1 MVFIQ
6 SSEASQANSQ
16 QLAIAQTT
24 IEALAELLKLLLDKK
39 EDEQQKGDGGKQ
51 EAETQPDGFSDAE
64 WDRVSQQWDQDIMDD
79 WWRRYQAAPDR
90 AATPETSQ
98 ALTVIS
104 SNPRDKGEPDFA
116 MLPNSPIQPS
126 PLSGSNLPPLPE
138 SSQSPLPILA
148 EENYIDVDWRE
159 LPKVELAE
167 LLRRDLDGDGILDVD
182 ELRMGLNPRS
192 IDTDG
197 DGITDRDELGES
209 NPLSFDEF
217 RQQVMAAVSVALVAK
232 LGVDGRYEAENYRI
246 QSQDNFYAISNLDG
260 EAIAKFELQSDR
272 AVFTEDRTT
281 VEQQIDFTKT
291 AFRTSTVDIA
301 SLTPNQGYLAAVDK
315 LGDLAPAGARGVVVV
330 ENVLTE
336 TGQESFKGEYYNFQR
351 NQDGDI
357 TIANN
362 HTGEDI
368 LRTTQGQISLN
379 AMTPNDSRNFQQ
391 AFQRMNS
398 PQPVLEQSS
407 PVSPD
412 LER

>member
-6 SSEASQANSQ
+6 SSEASQANTQ

-24 IEALAELLKLLLDKK
+24 IEALAELLKLLLAKK
-39 EDEQQKGDGGKQ
+39 EDEQQKGGADRQ
-51 EAETQPDGFSDAE
+51 EAAAKPDSFSDAE

-79 WWRRYQAAPDR
+79 WWRRYQAAPNR
-90 AATPETSQ
+90 ADNPETSQ
-98 ALTVIS
+98 ALTVIL

-138 SSQSPLPILA
+138 SSQATLPILA
-148 EENYIDVDWRE
+148 EENYIDVDWRD
-159 LPKVELAE
+159 LPKTELAE
-167 LLRRDLDGDGILDVD
+167 LLRRDLDGDGITDVD

-192 IDTDG
+192 IDSDG
-197 DGITDRDELGES
+197 DGLTDRDELGSS

-232 LGVDGRYEAENYRI
+232 LGGDGKYEAENYRI
-246 QSQDNFYAISNLDG
+246 QSQDNLYEISNLYG

-272 AVFTEDRTT
+272 AVFIEDRTT

-291 AFRTSTVDIA
+291 AFRTTTVDMA
-301 SLTPNQGYLAAVDK
+301 SLTQNQGYLAAIDK

-330 ENVLTE
+330 ENVLNE

-351 NQDGDI
+351 NQGGDI
-357 TIANN
+357 AIVNN

>member
-1 MVFIQ
+1 MVFMQ
-6 SSEASQANSQ
+6 TSEASQANAQ

-24 IEALAELLKLLLDKK
+24 IEALAELLRQLL
-39 EDEQQKGDGGKQ
+39 GKQ
-51 EAETQPDGFSDAE
+51 EELLQEKDGNTQQPDAPSSGFSDAE

-90 AATPETSQ
+90 STAPETSQ

-104 SNPRDKGEPDFA
+104 SNPRDKGDPDFA
-116 MLPNSPIQPS
+116 MLPKAPIQPS

-138 SSQSPLPILA
+138 SSQSPLPIFT
-148 EENYIDVDWRE
+148 EENYIDVEWRE
-159 LPKVELAE
+159 LPKIELAE
-167 LLRRDLDGDGILDVD
+167 LLRRDLDGDGITDVD

-197 DGITDRDELGES
+197 DGISDRDELGHS
-209 NPLSFDEF
+209 NPLSFDDF

-232 LGVDGRYEAENYRI
+232 LGVDGKYEAENYRI
-246 QSQDNFYAISNLDG
+246 QSQDNLYEISNLDG

-272 AVFTEDRTT
+272 AVFIEDRTT
-281 VEQQIDFTKT
+281 VNQQVDFTKT
-291 AFRTSTVDIA
+291 AFKTSTVDIS
-301 SLTPNQGYLAAVDK
+301 SLTQNQGYLAAIDK
-315 LGDLAPAGARGVVVV
+315 LGDLAPAGAKGVVVV
-330 ENVLTE
+330 ENVLNE

-357 TIANN
+357 AIVNN

-379 AMTPNDSRNFQQ
+379 AMTPTDLNNFQQ
-391 AFQRMNS
+391 VFQRMNS

-407 PVSPD
+407 LASPD

>member
-6 SSEASQANSQ
+6 SSEASQANAQ
-16 QLAIAQTT
+16 QLAIGQTT
-24 IEALAELLKLLLDKK
+24 IEALAELLRQLL
-39 EDEQQKGDGGKQ
+39 GKQ
-51 EAETQPDGFSDAE
+51 EELLQEKVGNTQQPDVPSSGFSDAE

-90 AATPETSQ
+90 SAKPETSQ

-104 SNPRDKGEPDFA
+104 RNPRDKGEPDFA

-138 SSQSPLPILA
+138 SSQSPLPILM
-148 EENYIDVDWRE
+148 EESYIDVEWQEVTRIE
-159 LPKVELAE
+159 LSES
-167 LLRRDLDGDGILDVD
+167 LRRDLDGDGITDVD

-197 DGITDRDELGES
+197 DGISDRDELGSS

-232 LGVDGRYEAENYRI
+232 LGVDGKYEAENYRI
-246 QSQDNFYAISNLDG
+246 QSQDNFYAISNIDG

-291 AFRTSTVDIA
+291 AFKTTTVDMA
-301 SLTPNQGYLAAVDK
+301 SLTPNQGYLTVIDK

-330 ENVLTE
+330 ENILNE
-336 TGQESFKGEYYNFQR
+336 TRQESFKGEYYNFQR

-357 TIANN
+357 AIVNN

-368 LRTTQGQISLN
+368 LQTKQGQISLI
-379 AMTPNDSRNFQQ
+379 AMNPTDLNNFQQ

-398 PQPVLEQSS
+398 PQPVLEPSS

>member
-1 MVFIQ
+1 MVFMQ
-6 SSEASQANSQ
+6 TSEASQANAQ

-24 IEALAELLKLLLDKK
+24 IEALAELLRQLL
-39 EDEQQKGDGGKQ
+39 GKQ
-51 EAETQPDGFSDAE
+51 EELLQEKDGNTQQPDAPSSGFSDAE

-90 AATPETSQ
+90 STAPETSQ

-104 SNPRDKGEPDFA
+104 SNPRDKGDPDFA
-116 MLPNSPIQPS
+116 MLPKAPIQPS

-138 SSQSPLPILA
+138 SSQSPLPIFT
-148 EENYIDVDWRE
+148 EENYIDVEWRE
-159 LPKVELAE
+159 LPKIELAE
-167 LLRRDLDGDGILDVD
+167 LLRRDLDGDGITDVD

-197 DGITDRDELGES
+197 DGISDRDELGHS
-209 NPLSFDEF
+209 NPLSFDDF

-232 LGVDGRYEAENYRI
+232 LGVDGKYEAENYRI
-246 QSQDNFYAISNLDG
+246 QSQDNLYEISNLDG

-272 AVFTEDRTT
+272 AVFIEDRTT
-281 VEQQIDFTKT
+281 VNQQVDFTKT
-291 AFRTSTVDIA
+291 AFKTSTVDIS
-301 SLTPNQGYLAAVDK
+301 SLTQNQGYLAAIDK
-315 LGDLAPAGARGVVVV
+315 LGDLAPAGAKGVVVV
-330 ENVLTE
+330 ENVLNK

-357 TIANN
+357 AIVNN

-379 AMTPNDSRNFQQ
+379 AMTPTDLNNFQQ
-391 AFQRMNS
+391 VFQRMNS

-407 PVSPD
+407 LASPD

>member
-6 SSEASQANSQ
+6 ASEASQANVQ

-24 IEALAELLKLLLDKK
+24 IEALAELLRQLLA
-39 EDEQQKGDGGKQ
+39 KQ
-51 EAETQPDGFSDAE
+51 EEQLQEKDGNKQQPESSGFSDTE
-64 WDRVSQQWDQDIMDD
+64 WDRVSQQWDRDIMDD

-90 AATPETSQ
+90 SANSETSQ
-98 ALTVIS
+98 ALAVTLHS
-104 SNPRDKGEPDFA
+104 PRDKDDPDLA

-126 PLSGSNLPPLPE
+126 PLSGSNLPSLPQ
-138 SSQSPLPILA
+138 SSQATLPVLV
-148 EENYIDVDWRE
+148 EQNYINLDWRDF
-159 LPKVELAE
+159 PKIELAE
-167 LLRRDLDGDGILDVD
+167 LLRRDLDGDGITDID

-197 DGITDRDELGES
+197 DGISDRDELGRS
-209 NPLSFDEF
+209 NPLLFDDF

-232 LGVDGRYEAENYRI
+232 LGVDGKYEAENYCI
-246 QSQDNFYAISNLDG
+246 QSQDNFYEISNLEG

-272 AVFTEDRTT
+272 AVFTVDRTT
-281 VEQQIDFTKT
+281 VNQQIDFTKT
-291 AFRTSTVDIA
+291 AFKTTTVDMA

-330 ENVLTE
+330 ENVLNE

-351 NQDGDI
+351 NKDGDI
-357 TIANN
+357 AIVNN

-368 LRTTQGQISLN
+368 LRTTQGKISLN
-379 AMTPNDSRNFQQ
+379 AMTPTDLNNFQQ
-391 AFQRMNS
+391 AFQRMNL
-398 PQPVLEQSS
+398 PQPALEQSS

>member
-1 MVFIQ
+1 
-6 SSEASQANSQ
+6 
-16 QLAIAQTT
+16 
-24 IEALAELLKLLLDKK
+24 
-39 EDEQQKGDGGKQ
+39 
-51 EAETQPDGFSDAE
+51 
-64 WDRVSQQWDQDIMDD
+64 
-79 WWRRYQAAPDR
+79 
-90 AATPETSQ
+90 
-98 ALTVIS
+98 
-104 SNPRDKGEPDFA
+104 
-116 MLPNSPIQPS
+116 
-126 PLSGSNLPPLPE
+126 
-138 SSQSPLPILA
+138 LPILA

>member
-6 SSEASQANSQ
+6 SSEASQANAQ

-24 IEALAELLKLLLDKK
+24 IEALAELLRKLL
-39 EDEQQKGDGGKQ
+39 GKQ
-51 EAETQPDGFSDAE
+51 EELLQEKDRNTQQPDVSSSGFSDAE

-90 AATPETSQ
+90 SAAPETSQ
-98 ALTVIS
+98 ALTVTS

-116 MLPNSPIQPS
+116 MLPNAPIQPS

-138 SSQSPLPILA
+138 SSQSPLPIFT
-148 EENYIDVDWRE
+148 EENYIDVEWRE
-159 LPKVELAE
+159 LPKIELAE
-167 LLRRDLDGDGILDVD
+167 LLRRDLDGDGITDVD

-197 DGITDRDELGES
+197 DGLTDRDELGRS
-209 NPLSFDEF
+209 NPLSFDDF
-217 RQQVMAAVSVALVAK
+217 RQQVMAALSVALVAK
-232 LGVDGRYEAENYRI
+232 LGVDGKYEAENYRI
-246 QSQDNFYAISNLDG
+246 QSQDNLYEISNLDG

-272 AVFTEDRTT
+272 AVFIEDRTT
-281 VEQQIDFTKT
+281 VDQQIDFTKT
-291 AFRTSTVDIA
+291 AFKTTTVDIA
-301 SLTPNQGYLAAVDK
+301 SLTQNQGYLTAIDK

-330 ENVLTE
+330 ENVLNE

-357 TIANN
+357 AIVNN

-368 LRTTQGQISLN
+368 LRTTQGQISLQ
-379 AMTPNDSRNFQQ
+379 AMTPTDLNNFQQ
-391 AFQRMNS
+391 AFQRMNA
-398 PQPVLEQSS
+398 QPMLEQSS
-407 PVSPD
+407 PD

>member
-6 SSEASQANSQ
+6 SSEASQANAQ

-24 IEALAELLKLLLDKK
+24 IEALADLLIRLL
-39 EDEQQKGDGGKQ
+39 GKQ
-51 EAETQPDGFSDAE
+51 EELLQEKDGNRQQPESSGFSDAE

-79 WWRRYQAAPDR
+79 WWRRYQAAPNR
-90 AATPETSQ
+90 SATPETSQ
-98 ALTVIS
+98 ALTVTV

-116 MLPNSPIQPS
+116 LLPNSPIQPS
-126 PLSGSNLPPLPE
+126 PLSGSNLPPLPQ
-138 SSQSPLPILA
+138 SSQSPVSV
-148 EENYIDVDWRE
+148 EQNYIDVDWRDLPRIE
-159 LPKVELAE
+159 LSE
-167 LLRRDLDGDGILDVD
+167 LLRRDLDGDEILDVD
-182 ELRMGLNPRS
+182 EMRMGLNPRS

-197 DGITDRDELGES
+197 DGITDRDELGRS
-209 NPLSFDEF
+209 NPLSFDDF

-232 LGVDGRYEAENYRI
+232 LGVDGKYEAENYRI
-246 QSQDNFYAISNLDG
+246 QSQDNFYEISNLDG

-272 AVFTEDRTT
+272 AVFIEDRTT
-281 VEQQIDFTKT
+281 TEQQIDFTNT

-301 SLTPNQGYLAAVDK
+301 SLTQNQGYLAAIDK

-330 ENVLTE
+330 ESVLTE
-336 TGQESFKGEYYNFQR
+336 IGQESFKGGYYDFQR

-357 TIANN
+357 AVVNN

-379 AMTPNDSRNFQQ
+379 AMTPTDLNNFQQ

-398 PQPVLEQSS
+398 PQPMLEQSS
-407 PVSPD
+407 PD

>member
-6 SSEASQANSQ
+6 SSEASQANAQ

-24 IEALAELLKLLLDKK
+24 IEALAELLSRLL
-39 EDEQQKGDGGKQ
+39 GKQ
-51 EAETQPDGFSDAE
+51 EELLHNPDGNKQQTDVPSSGFSDAE

-90 AATPETSQ
+90 SAAPETSQ
-98 ALTVIS
+98 ALTVTF
-104 SNPRDKGEPDFA
+104 SNPRDKGDPDFA
-116 MLPNSPIQPS
+116 ILPNAPIQPS
-126 PLSGSNLPPLPE
+126 PLSGSNLPPLPVSVE
-138 SSQSPLPILA
+138 Q
-148 EENYIDVDWRE
+148 NYIDVDWRE
-159 LPKVELAE
+159 LPKIELAE
-167 LLRRDLDGDGILDVD
+167 LLRRDLDGDGITDVD

-197 DGITDRDELGES
+197 DGISDRDELGRS
-209 NPLSFDEF
+209 NPLSFDDF

-232 LGVDGRYEAENYRI
+232 LGVDGKYEAENYRI
-246 QSQDNFYAISNLDG
+246 QSQDNLYEISNLDG
-260 EAIAKFELQSDR
+260 EAIARFEVQSDR
-272 AVFTEDRTT
+272 AVFMEDRTT
-281 VEQQIDFTKT
+281 VDQQIDFAKT
-291 AFRTSTVDIA
+291 AFKTTTVDMA
-301 SLTPNQGYLAAVDK
+301 SLTQNQGYLTAIDK

-330 ENVLTE
+330 ESVLNE
-336 TGQESFKGEYYNFQR
+336 TGQESFKGEYYDFQR

-357 TIANN
+357 AVVNN

-379 AMTPNDSRNFQQ
+379 AMTPTDLTNFQQ

-398 PQPVLEQSS
+398 PQPMLEQSS
-407 PVSPD
+407 PD

>member
-6 SSEASQANSQ
+6 SSEASQANAQ

-24 IEALAELLKLLLDKK
+24 IEALAELLRQLLANQ
-39 EDEQQKGDGGKQ
+39 EQQLPNSEGNKQ
-51 EAETQPDGFSDAE
+51 QPDSPSSRFSDAE
-64 WDRVSQQWDQDIMDD
+64 WDWVSQQWDRDIMDD

-90 AATPETSQ
+90 AATTETSQ
-98 ALTVIS
+98 ALTVTL
-104 SNPRDKGEPDFA
+104 SNPRDKGEPDLA

-126 PLSGSNLPPLPE
+126 PLSGSNLPPLPQ
-138 SSQSPLPILA
+138 SSQATLPVPV
-148 EENYIDVDWRE
+148 EQNYIDVEWRE
-159 LPKVELAE
+159 LPKIELAE
-167 LLRRDLDGDGILDVD
+167 LLRRDLDGDGITDVD

-197 DGITDRDELGES
+197 DGISDRDELGRS
-209 NPLSFDEF
+209 NPLSFDDF

-232 LGVDGRYEAENYRI
+232 LGVDGKYEAENYRI
-246 QSQDNFYAISNLDG
+246 QSQDNFYEIANLDG

-272 AVFTEDRTT
+272 AVFIEDRTT

-291 AFRTSTVDIA
+291 AFRTTTVDMA
-301 SLTPNQGYLAAVDK
+301 SLTQNQGYLAAVDK

-330 ENVLTE
+330 ENVLNE
-336 TGQESFKGEYYNFQR
+336 TGQESFKGEYYDFQR

-357 TIANN
+357 AIFNN

-368 LRTTQGQISLN
+368 MRTTQGQISLQ
-379 AMTPNDSRNFQQ
+379 AMTPTDLNNFQQ
-391 AFQRMNS
+391 AFQRMNA
-398 PQPVLEQSS
+398 QPMLEQSS
-407 PVSPD
+407 PD

>member
-6 SSEASQANSQ
+6 SSEASQANAQ

-24 IEALAELLKLLLDKK
+24 IEALAELLRQLL
-39 EDEQQKGDGGKQ
+39 GKQ
-51 EAETQPDGFSDAE
+51 EELLQEKDGNRQEPDAPSSGFSDTE

-90 AATPETSQ
+90 SAAPETSL
-98 ALTVIS
+98 ALTVTL
-104 SNPRDKGEPDFA
+104 SNPRDKGDPDFA
-116 MLPNSPIQPS
+116 MLPNAPIQPS

-138 SSQSPLPILA
+138 SSQSPLPTFT
-148 EENYIDVDWRE
+148 EENYIDVEWRE
-159 LPKVELAE
+159 LPKIELAE
-167 LLRRDLDGDGILDVD
+167 LLRRDLDGDGITDVD

-197 DGITDRDELGES
+197 DGISDRDELGRS
-209 NPLSFDEF
+209 NPLSFDDF

-232 LGVDGRYEAENYRI
+232 LGVDGKYEAENYRI
-246 QSQDNFYAISNLDG
+246 QSQDNFYEIANLDG

-272 AVFTEDRTT
+272 AVFIEDRTT
-281 VEQQIDFTKT
+281 VNQQVDFTKT
-291 AFRTSTVDIA
+291 AFKTSTVDIS
-301 SLTPNQGYLAAVDK
+301 SLTQNQGYLAAIDK
-315 LGDLAPAGARGVVVV
+315 LGDLAPAGAKGVVVV
-330 ENVLTE
+330 ENVLNE

-357 TIANN
+357 AIVNN

-379 AMTPNDSRNFQQ
+379 AMTPTDLNNFQQ

-407 PVSPD
+407 PD

>member
-6 SSEASQANSQ
+6 SSEASQANAQ

-24 IEALAELLKLLLDKK
+24 IEALAELLRQLLA
-39 EDEQQKGDGGKQ
+39 KQ
-51 EAETQPDGFSDAE
+51 EEQLQERDGNRQQPESSGFSDTE
-64 WDRVSQQWDQDIMDD
+64 WDRVSQQWDRDIMDD

-90 AATPETSQ
+90 TAAPETSQ
-98 ALTVIS
+98 ALTVTL
-104 SNPRDKGEPDFA
+104 NHPRDKGDPDLA

-126 PLSGSNLPPLPE
+126 PLSGSNLPPLPQ
-138 SSQSPLPILA
+138 SSQATLSIPV
-148 EENYIDVDWRE
+148 EQNYIDVDWRE
-159 LPKVELAE
+159 LPKIELAE
-167 LLRRDLDGDGILDVD
+167 LLRRDLDGDGITDVD

-197 DGITDRDELGES
+197 DGISDRDELGRS
-209 NPLSFDEF
+209 NPLSFDDF

-232 LGVDGRYEAENYRI
+232 LGVDGKYEAENYRI
-246 QSQDNFYAISNLDG
+246 QSQDNLYEIANLDG

-272 AVFTEDRTT
+272 AVFIEDRTT
-281 VEQQIDFTKT
+281 VDQQIDFTTT
-291 AFRTSTVDIA
+291 AFRTTTVDIA
-301 SLTPNQGYLAAVDK
+301 SLTQNQGYLTAIDK

-330 ENVLTE
+330 ENVLNE

-351 NQDGDI
+351 NQYGDI
-357 TIANN
+357 AIVNN

-379 AMTPNDSRNFQQ
+379 AMTPKDSHNFQQ
-391 AFQRMNS
+391 AFQQMNS
-398 PQPVLEQSS
+398 PQPMLEQSS
-407 PVSPD
+407 PD

>member
-6 SSEASQANSQ
+6 SSEASQANAQ

-24 IEALAELLKLLLDKK
+24 IEALAELLRQLLA
-39 EDEQQKGDGGKQ
+39 KQ
-51 EAETQPDGFSDAE
+51 EELLQEKDENRQQPESQSSGFSDAE
-64 WDRVSQQWDQDIMDD
+64 WERVSQQWDRDIMDD

-90 AATPETSQ
+90 SAAPETSQ
-98 ALTVIS
+98 ALTVTL
-104 SNPRDKGEPDFA
+104 SNPRDKGDPDLA

-126 PLSGSNLPPLPE
+126 PLSGSNLPPLPQ
-138 SSQSPLPILA
+138 SSQSPLPVPV
-148 EENYIDVDWRE
+148 EQNYINVDWRE
-159 LPKVELAE
+159 LPKIELAE
-167 LLRRDLDGDGILDVD
+167 LLRRDLDGDGITDVD

-197 DGITDRDELGES
+197 DGISDRDELGHS
-209 NPLSFDEF
+209 NPLSFDDF

-232 LGVDGRYEAENYRI
+232 LGVDGKYEAENYRI
-246 QSQDNFYAISNLDG
+246 QYQDNFYEISNLDG
-260 EAIAKFELQSDR
+260 EAIAKFELLSDR
-272 AVFTEDRTT
+272 AVFMEDRTT
-281 VEQQIDFTKT
+281 IDQQIDFTKT
-291 AFRTSTVDIA
+291 AFRTTTVDIA
-301 SLTPNQGYLAAVDK
+301 SLTQNQGYLAAIDK

-330 ENVLTE
+330 ENILNE

-357 TIANN
+357 AIVNN

-379 AMTPNDSRNFQQ
+379 AMTPTDLNNFQQ
-391 AFQRMNS
+391 AFQRMNL
-398 PQPVLEQSS
+398 PQPRLEQSS
-407 PVSPD
+407 PD

>member
-24 IEALAELLKLLLDKK
+24 IEALAELLKLLLAKK
-39 EDEQQKGDGGKQ
+39 EDEQQKGDAGKQ
-51 EAETQPDGFSDAE
+51 EAAAQPDGFSDAA

>member
-6 SSEASQANSQ
+6 SSEASQSNAQ

-24 IEALAELLKLLLDKK
+24 IEALAELLRQLLARQ
-39 EDEQQKGDGGKQ
+39 EEQPQ
-51 EAETQPDGFSDAE
+51 EKDRNTQQPDVPSSGFSDAE

-90 AATPETSQ
+90 STAPETSQ
-98 ALTVIS
+98 ALTVILN
-104 SNPRDKGEPDFA
+104 NPRDKGDPDFA
-116 MLPNSPIQPS
+116 MLPNSPISPS
-126 PLSGSNLPPLPE
+126 PLSGSNLPPLPQ
-138 SSQSPLPILA
+138 SSQATLSIPV
-148 EENYIDVDWRE
+148 EQNYIDVDWRE
-159 LPKVELAE
+159 LPKIELAE
-167 LLRRDLDGDGILDVD
+167 LLRRDLDGDGITDVD

-197 DGITDRDELGES
+197 DGISDRDELGRS
-209 NPLSFDEF
+209 NPLSFDDF

-232 LGVDGRYEAENYRI
+232 LGVDGKYEAENYRI
-246 QSQDNFYAISNLDG
+246 QSQDNFYEISNLDG

-272 AVFTEDRTT
+272 AVFTEDLTT

-291 AFRTSTVDIA
+291 AFKTTTVDIA
-301 SLTPNQGYLAAVDK
+301 SLTQNQGYLTAIDK

-330 ENVLTE
+330 ESVLTE
-336 TGQESFKGEYYNFQR
+336 IGQESFNGEYYDFQR

-357 TIANN
+357 AVVNN

-368 LRTTQGQISLN
+368 LRTTEGQISLIS
-379 AMTPNDSRNFQQ
+379 MTPTDLNNFQQ
-391 AFQRMNS
+391 AFQRMNL
-398 PQPVLEQSS
+398 PQPMLEQSS
-407 PVSPD
+407 PD

>member
-6 SSEASQANSQ
+6 ASEASQANAH

-24 IEALAELLKLLLDKK
+24 IEALAELLKLLLAKK
-39 EDEQQKGDGGKQ
+39 EDEQQKGGADRQ
-51 EAETQPDGFSDAE
+51 EAAAKPDSFTDAE

-79 WWRRYQAAPDR
+79 WWRRYQAVPDR
-90 AATPETSQ
+90 AAPETSQ
-98 ALTVIS
+98 ALNVIS

-138 SSQSPLPILA
+138 SSQATLPILA

-192 IDTDG
+192 IDSDG

-232 LGVDGRYEAENYRI
+232 LGIDGKYEAENYRI

-272 AVFTEDRTT
+272 AVFIEDRTT
-281 VEQQIDFTKT
+281 VDQQIDFTKT

-301 SLTPNQGYLAAVDK
+301 SLTPNQGYLAAIDK
-315 LGDLAPAGARGVVVV
+315 LGDLAPAGARGVVVL
-330 ENVLTE
+330 ENVLNE

-357 TIANN
+357 AIANN
-362 HTGEDI
+362 QTGKDI

-379 AMTPNDSRNFQQ
+379 TMTPNDSRNFQQ

-398 PQPVLEQSS
+398 PQLALEQSS
-407 PVSPD
+407 PVMPD

>member
-6 SSEASQANSQ
+6 SSEASQANTQ

-24 IEALAELLKLLLDKK
+24 IEALAELLKQLLARL
-39 EDEQQKGDGGKQ
+39 EEQPPENDRNTPQTD
-51 EAETQPDGFSDAE
+51 APSSGFSDAE
-64 WDRVSQQWDQDIMDD
+64 WDRVSKQWDQDIMDD

-90 AATPETSQ
+90 SAAPETSQ

-116 MLPNSPIQPS
+116 MLPNAPIQPS
-126 PLSGSNLPPLPE
+126 PLSGSNLPPLPQ
-138 SSQSPLPILA
+138 SSQATLSIPL
-148 EENYIDVDWRE
+148 EQNYIDIDWRE
-159 LPKVELAE
+159 LPKIELAE
-167 LLRRDLDGDGILDVD
+167 LLRRDLDGDGITDVD

-192 IDTDG
+192 IDSDG
-197 DGITDRDELGES
+197 DGLTDRDELGSS

-232 LGVDGRYEAENYRI
+232 LGGDGKYEAENYRI
-246 QSQDNFYAISNLDG
+246 QSQDNLYAISNLYG

-272 AVFTEDRTT
+272 AVFTEDLTT

-291 AFRTSTVDIA
+291 AFRTTTVDIA
-301 SLTPNQGYLAAVDK
+301 SLTQNQGYLTAIDK

-330 ENVLTE
+330 ENVLNE

-357 TIANN
+357 AIANN

>member
-24 IEALAELLKLLLDKK
+24 IEALAELLKRLLSKQDKLLQEK
-39 EDEQQKGDGGKQ
+39 DGNTQ
-51 EAETQPDGFSDAE
+51 QPDVSSSGFSDAE

-79 WWRRYQAAPDR
+79 WWRRYQAAPNR
-90 AATPETSQ
+90 SAAPETSQ
-98 ALTVIS
+98 ALTVTS
-104 SNPRDKGEPDFA
+104 SNPRDKGDPDFA
-116 MLPNSPIQPS
+116 VLPNSPIQPS
-126 PLSGSNLPPLPE
+126 PLSGSNLPPLHVSVE
-138 SSQSPLPILA
+138 Q
-148 EENYIDVDWRE
+148 NYIDVDWRE
-159 LPKVELAE
+159 LPKIELAE
-167 LLRRDLDGDGILDVD
+167 LLRRDLDGDGITDVD

-197 DGITDRDELGES
+197 DGISDRDELGHS
-209 NPLSFDEF
+209 NPLSFDDF

-232 LGVDGRYEAENYRI
+232 LGVDGKYEAENYRI
-246 QSQDNFYAISNLDG
+246 QSQDNLYEISNLDG

-272 AVFTEDRTT
+272 AVFVEDRTT
-281 VEQQIDFTKT
+281 VDQQIDFTKT
-291 AFRTSTVDIA
+291 AFRTTTVDMA
-301 SLTPNQGYLAAVDK
+301 SLTQNQGYLAAIDK

-330 ENVLTE
+330 ENALNE

-357 TIANN
+357 TIVNN

-379 AMTPNDSRNFQQ
+379 AMNPTDLNNFQQ

-398 PQPVLEQSS
+398 PQPLLEQSS
-407 PVSPD
+407 PD

>member
-6 SSEASQANSQ
+6 ASEASQANAH

-24 IEALAELLKLLLDKK
+24 IEALAELLKLLLAKK
-39 EDEQQKGDGGKQ
+39 EDEQQKGGADRQ
-51 EAETQPDGFSDAE
+51 EAAAKPDSFTDAE
-64 WDRVSQQWDQDIMDD
+64 WDRVSQQWGQDIMDD
-79 WWRRYQAAPDR
+79 WWRRYQAVPDR
-90 AATPETSQ
+90 AAPETSQ
-98 ALTVIS
+98 ALNVIS

-138 SSQSPLPILA
+138 SSQATLPILA

-192 IDTDG
+192 IDSDG

-232 LGVDGRYEAENYRI
+232 LGIDGKYEAENYRI

-272 AVFTEDRTT
+272 AVFIEDRTT
-281 VEQQIDFTKT
+281 VDQQIDFTKT

-301 SLTPNQGYLAAVDK
+301 SLTPNQGYLAAIDK
-315 LGDLAPAGARGVVVV
+315 LGDLAPAGARGVVVL
-330 ENVLTE
+330 ENVLNE

-357 TIANN
+357 AIANN
-362 HTGEDI
+362 QTGKDI

-379 AMTPNDSRNFQQ
+379 TMTPNDSRNFQQ

-398 PQPVLEQSS
+398 PQLALEQSS
-407 PVSPD
+407 PVMPD

>member
-1 MVFIQ
+1 MVFMQ
-6 SSEASQANSQ
+6 ASEASQANAQ

-24 IEALAELLKLLLDKK
+24 IEALAELLRKLL
-39 EDEQQKGDGGKQ
+39 GKQ
-51 EAETQPDGFSDAE
+51 EELLQEKDGNRQEPDAPSSGFSDAE

-90 AATPETSQ
+90 SAAPETSQ
-98 ALTVIS
+98 ALTVTL
-104 SNPRDKGEPDFA
+104 NHPRDKGDPDFA

-126 PLSGSNLPPLPE
+126 PLSGSNLPPLPL
-138 SSQSPLPILA
+138 SSQSPLPVPV
-148 EENYIDVDWRE
+148 EQNYIDVDWRE
-159 LPKVELAE
+159 LPKIELAE

-197 DGITDRDELGES
+197 DGISDRDELEHS
-209 NPLSFDEF
+209 NPLSFDDF

-232 LGVDGRYEAENYRI
+232 LGVDGKYEAENYRI
-246 QSQDNFYAISNLDG
+246 QSQDNFYEISNLDG
-260 EAIAKFELQSDR
+260 NAIAKFELQSDR
-272 AVFTEDRTT
+272 AVFMEDRTT
-281 VEQQIDFTKT
+281 VDQQIDFTKT
-291 AFRTSTVDIA
+291 AFRTTTVDIA
-301 SLTPNQGYLAAVDK
+301 SLTQNQGYLAAIDK

-330 ENVLTE
+330 ENVLAE

-357 TIANN
+357 AIVNN

-379 AMTPNDSRNFQQ
+379 AMTPKDSHNFHQ

-398 PQPVLEQSS
+398 HQPALEQSS
-407 PVSPD
+407 PD